1 MTKTFVLD
9 TNALIYNPKAIYH
22 FGRHHV
28 VLPLVVLEEIDNLK
42 TSAALVGETARRV
55 HRELEKLR
63 LKAHE
68 QGTTLA
74 EGVQLE
80 EGGTFMVWTSKLTAP
95 SPLSKD
101 KADNQI
107 IATVFEIKMARPDEE
122 VTLIS
127 KDINVRLKCDSIGIK
142 AEDFKDQLDITAELY
157 TGTLPPLEVPDN
169 FLKILAEDG
178 AIDFED
184 VLYST
189 GRDHMIPMLCENMYG
204 TLVSKANP
212 DKAMLVCFTK
222 PEEVWLAGAL
232 KERKAWGIGGMDSGQ
247 QYALDALLDPN
258 INLVT
263 ISGLAGSGKTLLT
276 LAAAL
281 EQVEMFGMKNP
292 GKDKTPLAKGK
303 YRKIIISR
311 PTEPFHKDIGFL
323 PGNLAE
329 KMDPWLTPI
338 WDNLEFLFKDADKAK
353 ETIQI
358 MRDQGIIEI
367 RPLTYMRGA
376 SIRDAFIIMDEIQ
389 NVTREHMKTILTRVG
404 MNSKLVMLG
413 DVEQI
418 DNQHLDRFN
427 NGLSVVSEMFKHDHI
442 AAHVTLT
449 RSQRSPL
456 AALAVERFG

>member
-1 MTKTFVLD
+1 MTTKTFVLD

-63 LKAHE
+63 VKAHE

-107 IATVFEIKMARPDEE
+107 IATVFEIKMARPDED

-142 AEDFKDQLDITAELY
+142 AEDFKDQLDITSELY
-157 TGTLPPLEVPDN
+157 TGIFPNIEIPNRLMS
-169 FLKILAEDG
+169 ILQENG
-178 AIDFED
+178 VIDFED
-184 VLYST
+184 ALNAIGKSEL
-189 GRDHMIPMLCENMYG
+189 IPTLCQNMYG
-204 TLVSKANP
+204 TLTCSTPEKEA
-212 DKAMLVCFTK
+212 LVCLVK
-222 PEEVWLAGAL
+222 LDDVWHAGLL
-232 KERKAWGIGGMDSGQ
+232 KEKKAWGIGAMDNGQ
-247 QYALDALLDPN
+247 HFALDALLDPD

-263 ISGLAGSGKTLLT
+263 ISGVAGSGKTLFS

-281 EQVEMFGMKNP
+281 EQTEMFGMKNP
-292 GKDKTPLAKGK
+292 GKGQKLEKGK
-303 YRKIIISR
+303 YRKIVISR

-323 PGNLAE
+323 PGDLNSKL
-329 KMDPWLTPI
+329 DPWLTPI
-338 WDNLEFLFKDADKAK
+338 WDNLEFLFKDAEKAK

-358 MRDQGIIEI
+358 MRDQGLIEV
-367 RPLTYMRGA
+367 RPLTFMRGA
-376 SIRDAFIIMDEIQ
+376 SIRDAFIIMDEVQ
-389 NVTREHMKTILTRVG
+389 NITRDHMKTILTRVG

-427 NGLSVVSEMFKHDHI
+427 NGLSVVSEMFKQDHI
-442 AAHVTLT
+442 AAHITLT